1 MNSTKIKNSFQ
12 KSLFSLLKTLPI
24 MMSVMLFIGLFKV
37 FVSFEKINALL
48 TGNTIIDSLYGA
60 LSGSVLAGNVV
71 NSYVIG
77 HEMLNSSISLYAIT
91 AFLVAWVTV
100 GFVQIPAEIEIFG
113 TKFTVLRNLFSI
125 ILSIVI
131 SILTVAIVGV

>member
-1 MNSTKIKNSFQ
+1 MNSTKIKKSFQ

-24 MMSVMLFIGLFKV
+24 MMSVMLLIGLFKV

-48 TGNTIIDSLYGA
+48 TGNTIIDSIYGA
-60 LSGSVLAGNVV
+60 LSGSILAGNVV

-77 HEMLNSSISLYAIT
+77 YEMLNSSISLYAIT

-113 TKFTVLRNLFSI
+113 TKFTVLRNLFSV

-131 SILTVAIVGV
+131 SILTVMIVGV